1 MPDPSK
7 KQSSVMVV
15 NPKPPARTNVK
26 RRGVRKPTKG

>member
-15 NPKPPARTNVK
+15 DPMPVKKTNVK